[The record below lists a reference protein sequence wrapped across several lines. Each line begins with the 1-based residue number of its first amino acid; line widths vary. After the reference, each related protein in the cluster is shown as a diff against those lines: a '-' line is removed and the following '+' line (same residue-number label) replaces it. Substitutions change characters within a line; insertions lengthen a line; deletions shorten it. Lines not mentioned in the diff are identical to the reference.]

1 MAEHA
6 SSPNEKPGG
15 GGSIGMNGD
24 VAQSSGDGGQE
35 GADDNMKPLNLVT
48 DAPAVTPTNT
58 AATQQI
64 QQLLPQQLPLTMSA
78 AGIII
83 QNHLGQHAVIPVT
96 AALPAGL
103 SITPQDIQQLQQQLL
118 LQQQL
123 QVQQAQTT
131 LASSVQ
137 QPSSTRQAQTTS
149 MVQVPT
155 QTPVKAQQAMSGIQ
169 FQAATPVTTG
179 QSAAT
184 LQPQVQTIQLQTA
197 QLGGQALA
205 GMQQLVFIN
214 PTTLTSM
221 QPQLLVQNQHSLPV
235 LQNLGA
241 VAVAPQQTPSAQPA
255 VQAVQQQQPQQQQ
268 QQQQQVQQ
276 TSPVTTMATTTAMS
290 PTTPTH
296 QTMQLSVMEEENI
309 DLEELEQF
317 AKTFKRRRIELG
329 FTQGDVGLAMGKLYG
344 NDFSQTTISRFE
356 ALNLSFKNMCKLKP
370 LLHKWLQDADA
381 MSQNPAAISSA
392 SGGAVTPE
400 SISRRRKKRTSIDT
414 SVRVALEKSF
424 LQNPKPS
431 SEEITILADN
441 LNMEK
446 EVVRVWFC
454 NRRQKEK
461 RINPP
466 SSLTSTQMQLMSGI
480 NMSQNLLSPQNTTQS
495 TNAGMNISSPTQ
507 TLVTAPQTQNIFVNN
522 STPLN
527 MSTAGSLVIPNVTAA
542 PSTSPSQPIV
552 VSAATALANAASGVP
567 TVGGHMIL
575 STPVHD
581 DDAS

>member
-1 MAEHA
+1 
-6 SSPNEKPGG
+6 
-15 GGSIGMNGD
+15 MNGD